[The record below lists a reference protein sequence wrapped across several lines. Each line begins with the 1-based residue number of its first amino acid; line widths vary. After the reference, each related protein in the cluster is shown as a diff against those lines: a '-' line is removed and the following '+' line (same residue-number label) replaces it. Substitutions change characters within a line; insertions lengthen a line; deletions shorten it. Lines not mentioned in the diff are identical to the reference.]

1 MLYLVKSGKIPAMTE
16 KQKQVRYEDQFQARV
31 ELARTGARASAGPH
45 YDRPEMAKALGV
57 PLDRYTRYESRHM
70 MPLYLIPKFCKLTS
84 VTVSWL
90 ITGVTELPEAPPA
103 RIETA

>member
-1 MLYLVKSGKIPAMTE
+1 MTE
-16 KQKQVRYEDQFQARV
+16 KQKQVRYEGQFQARV
-31 ELARTGARASAGPH
+31 ELARTAAN
-45 YDRPEMAKALGV
+45 YDRPGMAKALGV

-84 VTVSWL
+84 VAVSWL

-103 RIETA
+103 HAKIA